1 MCPGYVFRLYVQVRC
16 SGCVSELCVQVTCLG
31 CQMLSLPCADPD
43 EGHPDEQEGEIEELC
58 LDVPLLEDYHSADE

>member
-1 MCPGYVFRLYVQVRC
+1 MCPSYVSRLYVQVMC

-31 CQMLSLPCADPD
+31 CQMSSLSGADPD

-58 LDVPLLEDYHSADE
+58 LDVPLLEDKHSAYE